1 MIRTRKLLPGAI
13 MTLIMLLTL
22 LTGCNRE
29 EDKSKYD
36 YLKTDIVG
44 AWCDETGPEVVE
56 TNMGSAARF
65 YEFTNDGSM
74 YHYYAYADMG
84 AIYYEYEYSIDGNL
98 FSSDGAMCRINVE
111 DNILTMTTDAGTS
124 RYRRVGAAELLEYD
138 VYAHGEALYA
148 EQEPMIMSEMA
159 ENGGAEGNAG
169 DVNASPAETSET
181 AESASAE

>member
-13 MTLIMLLTL
+13 MTLLMLLTL
-22 LTGCNRE
+22 LTGCGRE
-29 EDKSKYD
+29 EDKSKYEH
-36 YLKTDIVG
+36 LKTDIVG

-56 TNMGSAARF
+56 TQGGTATRF
-65 YEFTNDGSM
+65 YEFTETGSVIYYFAYDG
-74 YHYYAYADMG
+74 MG
-84 AIYYEYEYSIDGNL
+84 AVYTEGEYSIDGNL

-111 DNILTMTTDAGTS
+111 DNILTMTTDTGTS

-148 EQEPMIMSEMA
+148 EQEPILMSEMA
-159 ENGGAEGNAG
+159 ESGGTEGNAG